1 MMYNMLDEY
10 GKRLRDR
17 RKARKETQKGL
28 AAKMGMSHRTIMD
41 TELCRSSP
49 KFETVALLS
58 REMDISLDAIV
69 FPETASPKALPK
81 CVCDFYEGM
90 SESEAQDY
98 IDICRAARKLKNR
111 E

>member
-1 MMYNMLDEY
+1 MYNPLDEF
-10 GKRLRDR
+10 GKRLKEKRN
-17 RKARKETQKGL
+17 ARKETQKSL
-28 AAKMGMSHRTIMD
+28 ATKMGMSHRTIMD
-41 TELCRSSP
+41 AELCRSSP

-90 SESEAQDY
+90 NESEAQDY
-98 IDICRAARKLKNR
+98 IDICRAAQKLKIK